1 MSRLE
6 LGARLRPAAGALVAA
21 LTSSACALPSP
32 YASEGPHNLVIKTTT
47 GARTPVAATNA
58 WLEIQ
63 RVLPGC
69 RGTPEGEV
77 FLRGPVDSLH
87 VPAGRLSN
95 LVFKFRTSSL
105 LSGGAAGVTSYT
117 TLIRPRE
124 GYRYEA
130 TVTYESS
137 LFTIDILEIAPL
149 GGSSRKIQ
157 RQDLTA
163 CQLT

>member
-6 LGARLRPAAGALVAA
+6 LGAHLKPAALVIA
-21 LTSSACALPSP
+21 LTINACALPNP
-32 YASEGPHNLVIKTTT
+32 YVSDGRHNFVVKTTT
-47 GARTPVAATNA
+47 GARTPLAATNA

-69 RGTPEGEV
+69 RGTADGEV
-77 FLRGPVDSLH
+77 FLKGPVDSLH
-87 VPAGRLSN
+87 LPAGRLSN

-130 TVTYESS
+130 TVAYESS
-137 LFTIDILEIAPL
+137 LFTIDILEIAPE
-149 GGSSRKIQ
+149 GASSQKLPRRDISSC
-157 RQDLTA
+157 T
-163 CQLT
+163 TG